1 MTTSIGAGYDSSMI
15 QATIISNE
23 KGTVSLSLEDGQIFS
38 IPESA
43 IKGGVKAG
51 EKIYILFAAPG
62 LETEA
67 SRDLAKEMLNSLIKS
82 N

>member
-1 MTTSIGAGYDSSMI
+1 MIRLMI

-23 KGTVSLSLEDGQIFS
+23 KGIISLSLEDGQIFS
-38 IPESA
+38 IQESA
-43 IKGGVKAG
+43 IQGNVKAG
-51 EKIYILFAAPG
+51 DKINLLFAAPG

-67 SRDLAKEMLNSLIKS
+67 AQKLAKEMLNTLIKS